1 MKLSKRLSNDVNLS
15 INVTFSDDNSY
26 VIICFVTDSIKN
38 GVVQLIL
45 ICFSELY
52 NILTLL
58 ICYVANMFD
67 FSFVFL
73 KL

>member
-15 INVTFSDDNSY
+15 INVTFSYDNSY
-26 VIICFVTDSIKN
+26 VIICFVIDWIKN

-45 ICFSELY
+45 VCYNEIY

-58 ICYVANMFD
+58 ICYVSNMFN

>member
-15 INVTFSDDNSY
+15 INVSFSYDNSY
-26 VIICFVTDSIKN
+26 VVICFVIDIIKN

-45 ICFSELY
+45 ICYSELY